1 MEILSVLH
9 TRIKI
14 FKWSSFIS
22 YFRFRKTN
30 STSDGQFS
38 AFRTLHSDTVHFACG
53 QINRA
58 PFPWSYSDF
67 PACSYDI
74 FPCIADPVSL
84 TLHRDIACIRSK
96 IPVCWHINECDTFHN
111 WFVQILCR
119 IHHISV
125 PFPDR
130 PDIMHNSFRMVQPEI
145 DNSSHPLPLLIFLL
159 SLLS

>member
-1 MEILSVLH
+1 MNDQHIQVIIFHFLFSFPQNKQYFWWTVFSFPH
-9 TRIKI
+9 TSQRY
-14 FKWSSFIS
+14 SSFCLRTNKSSPFSLII
-22 YFRFRKTN
+22 FRF
-30 STSDGQFS
+30 SSMLIWYFS
-38 AFRTLHSDTVHFACG
+38 L
-53 QINRA
+53 
-58 PFPWSYSDF
+58 
-67 PACSYDI
+67 
-74 FPCIADPVSL
+74 IADPVFL

-96 IPVCWHINECDTFHN
+96 IPVCWHINECGTFHS